1 MHRHEVDIQAPLEE
15 FSALLC
21 TPGFAEVAVPRQG
34 LGLIALGEG
43 TGYVY
48 RLDSHRTRVRVL
60 VDGDGDAVHQFVDRI
75 RAQGVG
81 TTHQVLD

>member
-21 TPGFAEVAVPRQG
+21 TPGFAEVAVPQQG
-34 LGLIALGEG
+34 LGLIALGEVK
-43 TGYVY
+43 GYVY
-48 RLDSHRTRVRVL
+48 RLDSARTRVRVL
-60 VDGDGDAVHQFVDRI
+60 ESGDGRAVREFVERI

-81 TTHQVLD
+81 TTHHVLD